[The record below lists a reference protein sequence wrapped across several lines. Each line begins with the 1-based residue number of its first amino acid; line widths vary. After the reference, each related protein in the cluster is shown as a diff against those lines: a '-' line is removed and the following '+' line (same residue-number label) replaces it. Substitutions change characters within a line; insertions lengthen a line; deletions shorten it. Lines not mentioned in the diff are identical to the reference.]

1 MVLFTCGMPIRSK
14 VYPGELQTFCN
25 IFFGMFDESL
35 KNLQFAEVANI
46 SKRLYSLYCGDGRGK
61 NSRPAHAAL
70 GEPERVLANSKN
82 PTLLS
87 VPFFRDTT
95 IWDTTILSNSKK
107 DYREPELV
115 LSSSKNPTLSWV
127 YHSFGTPPFG
137 WLEMSWMHRRWP
149 NLFLLVLW
157 PTNRRKD
164 DNFFCTLLRE
174 GVKKTGK
181 KRSGWPLGSPPP
193 PPPPKQSGKCK
204 KFSTSCHIW
213 GYFAIL

>member
-1 MVLFTCGMPIRSK
+1 MI
-14 VYPGELQTFCN
+14 
-25 IFFGMFDESL
+25 DESL

-174 GVKKTGK
+174 GVKKNGK
-181 KRSGWPLGSPPP
+181 KAVRLTAWVDPSHSWLYNVKEQLVDIELKLKRKISE
-193 PPPPKQSGKCK
+193 SISAISLSE
-204 KFSTSCHIW
+204 FSLV
-213 GYFAIL
+213 A

>member
-1 MVLFTCGMPIRSK
+1 
-14 VYPGELQTFCN
+14 
-25 IFFGMFDESL
+25 MFDESL
-35 KNLQFAEVANI
+35 KDLQFAEVANI

-115 LSSSKNPTLSWV
+115 LSSSKNPTLLSV
-127 YHSFGTPPFG
+127 PFFWDTTI
-137 WLEMSWMHRRWP
+137 WLEMSWMH
-149 NLFLLVLW
+149 
-157 PTNRRKD
+157 
-164 DNFFCTLLRE
+164 LR
-174 GVKKTGK
+174 
-181 KRSGWPLGSPPP
+181 
-193 PPPPKQSGKCK
+193 
-204 KFSTSCHIW
+204 
-213 GYFAIL
+213 

>member
-1 MVLFTCGMPIRSK
+1 MDKKNSFDSRVVHCTMYSSGEDNACLATRVPNLLLLHLHLLLPSHLLLHEIPICGCSKHIEKNHVVLFTCGMPIRSK
-14 VYPGELQTFCN
+14 VYPGELQTFSN
-25 IFFGMFDESL
+25 ICFGMFDESL
-35 KNLQFAEVANI
+35 KDLQFAEVANI

-115 LSSSKNPTLSWV
+115 LSSSKNPTLS
-127 YHSFGTPPFG
+127 
-137 WLEMSWMHRRWP
+137 
-149 NLFLLVLW
+149 
-157 PTNRRKD
+157 
-164 DNFFCTLLRE
+164 
-174 GVKKTGK
+174 
-181 KRSGWPLGSPPP
+181 
-193 PPPPKQSGKCK
+193 
-204 KFSTSCHIW
+204 
-213 GYFAIL
+213 